1 MRPVE
6 CACLCVR
13 EYIRTRKLWEE
24 ERRQET
30 QRNLVEAAG
39 ISGAILVGLTR
50 EVGLLRA
57 AHPNIQLTGPGSPTI
72 DPAIVT
78 DPKLRKVRKDPC
90 VPTATPALRTATSLL
105 ATSAV
110 LSRGST
116 DANKCHVG
124 DCP

>member
-1 MRPVE
+1 MSLVK
-6 CACLCVR
+6 CVCLCIR
-13 EYIRTRKLWEE
+13 EYKAYREQWEE

-30 QRNLVEAAG
+30 QRNLVEAAV
-39 ISGAILVGLTR
+39 ISGAMLVGLTR

-72 DPAIVT
+72 DPATVT
-78 DPKLRKVRKDPC
+78 DPKLRKVRKDPF
-90 VPTATPALRTATSLL
+90 VPTATPTLRTATSSL

-110 LSRGST
+110 LSRRST
-116 DANKCHVG
+116 DANKCHGG